1 MPLQEFWKGYCKS
14 LKQQGHGDT
23 ENHEEIVPEDLEKIH
38 EFLALLQSIIETEK
52 DTDRY
57 WELVYKLPRQYRDIY
72 HYHLQWSLQYII
84 MASTAK
90 RGREGKYEFEYSL
103 LIVKY

>member
-84 MASTAK
+84 MVSTAK
-90 RGREGKYEFEYSL
+90 RGREGNYEFECSL
-103 LIVKY
+103 LIVKD